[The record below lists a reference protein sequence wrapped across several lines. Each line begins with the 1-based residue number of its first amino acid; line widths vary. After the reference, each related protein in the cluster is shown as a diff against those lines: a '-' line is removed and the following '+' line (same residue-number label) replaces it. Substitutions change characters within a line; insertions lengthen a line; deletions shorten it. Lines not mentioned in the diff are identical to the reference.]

1 MAFSRRVIHIENL
14 SRITEETVDDQY
26 LVGAFDQYYLS
37 IYRFIYRHLVDKET
51 SKELT
56 SEVFQRL
63 VKTSKKKKMN
73 KSQVSPWLYR
83 TAHNLLVDHY
93 RKQSHRNHLPLDE
106 KIAGKTKL
114 PPEIVDQKISKAY
127 VVEALESLTP
137 EQRTVIILKYF
148 EGKSNQEVSEIM
160 NKSMGAIKSLQHRAL
175 GSLRRMLTEVMEG

>member
-1 MAFSRRVIHIENL
+1 MIHIENL

-93 RKQSHRNHLPLDE
+93 RKQSHRNHLPLDSSR
-106 KIAGKTKL
+106 L
-114 PPEIVDQKISKAY
+114 
-127 VVEALESLTP
+127 
-137 EQRTVIILKYF
+137 
-148 EGKSNQEVSEIM
+148 
-160 NKSMGAIKSLQHRAL
+160 
-175 GSLRRMLTEVMEG
+175 